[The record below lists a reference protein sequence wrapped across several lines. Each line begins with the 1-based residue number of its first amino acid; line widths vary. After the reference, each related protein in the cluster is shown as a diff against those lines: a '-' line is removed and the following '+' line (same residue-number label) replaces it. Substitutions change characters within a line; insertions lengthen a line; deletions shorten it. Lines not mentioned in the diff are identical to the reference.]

1 MTAIPIT
8 RRGRPHVVI
17 IGAGFGGLYAARA
30 LRNAPV
36 MVTVLDRTNHHLFQ
50 PLLYQVATA
59 TLSPEDIAQP
69 IRFLLRRQRN
79 AFVRLAD
86 VERVDLDAQAV
97 HLRGGEVMH
106 YDYLIVS
113 AGARHSYFGHP
124 EWAALAP
131 GLKTLEDALEM
142 RRRFLLAFE
151 RAELATDPAEQQAWM
166 TFVIVGAGPTGV
178 ELAGILPDITKK
190 GMRRDFRNA
199 DPARTRVI
207 LLEGGPRVLPTY
219 SEESSARAHRDLIE
233 LGVDV
238 RVNAMVTNITPEGVY
253 VGDTFIA
260 ARTVMWGA
268 GNAAS
273 PLAKSFG
280 IPLDR
285 VGRVPVNP
293 DLTIP
298 GHPNA
303 YVIGDLATLTRAN
316 GKPVPGVAPAA
327 MQMGRH
333 AARNIVRT
341 IREEERRPF
350 EYFNK
355 GELATIGR
363 NRAVAEFGRLK
374 FGGVI
379 AWLLWLFVHIMYLAG
394 FRNRVLVLGEWAYA
408 YFTYRRGAR
417 LILPN
422 EWEAPGTPKQ
432 QEEPREQRVLETAG
446 AGGRDW

>member
-1 MTAIPIT
+1 MTGIPIV
-8 RRGRPHVVI
+8 RRDRPRVVI

-59 TLSPEDIAQP
+59 ALSPEDIAQP
-69 IRFLLRRQRN
+69 TRFLLRRQRN
-79 AFVRLAD
+79 ALVRLAE
-86 VERVDLDAQAV
+86 VERVDLDGRAV
-97 HLRGGEVMH
+97 HLRGGDTLP

-113 AGARHSYFGHP
+113 AGARHSYFGNP
-124 EWAALAP
+124 EWAEMAP

-151 RAELATDPAEQQAWM
+151 MAEQAADPVEQQSWL

-178 ELAGILPDITKK
+178 ELAGIIPDVAKK

-219 SEESSARAHRDLIE
+219 SEQSSARAHQDLRD

-238 RVNAMVTNITPEGVY
+238 RVNAMVTGITPEGVQ
-253 VGDTFIA
+253 VGETFIP

-273 PLAKSFG
+273 PLARSFG
-280 IPLDR
+280 VPLDR
-285 VGRVPVNP
+285 VGRVPVNA

-298 GHPNA
+298 GYPNA
-303 YVIGDLATLTRAN
+303 YVVGDLATLVQAN
-316 GKPVPGVAPAA
+316 GRPVPGVAPAA
-327 MQMGRH
+327 MQQGRH
-333 AARNIVRT
+333 AAHNIVRT

-350 EYFNK
+350 RYFNK

-408 YFTYRRGAR
+408 YATYRRGAR

-422 EWEAPGTPKQ
+422 EWEAPRTRPSPA
-432 QEEPREQRVLETAG
+432 EARERQVLETAG
-446 AGGRDW
+446 AGTRGW